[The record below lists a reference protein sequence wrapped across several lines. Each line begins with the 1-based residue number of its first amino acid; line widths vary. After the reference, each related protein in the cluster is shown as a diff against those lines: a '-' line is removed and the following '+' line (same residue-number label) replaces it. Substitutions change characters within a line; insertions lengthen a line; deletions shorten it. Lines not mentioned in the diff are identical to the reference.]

1 MLQTTHETLHI
12 ALLLDIFCSRSR
24 FIFPGAYRTFS
35 YACSTISSNFI
46 SYLDLLISPPLFSIG
61 DLPVSPSLRDTSTR
75 HHSLFSLHYLSY
87 LISHGALFT
96 LPLECPFLPSP
107 MAIALHWLIV
117 VIGMSLFPSLYL
129 PPSQITPHI
138 LARLI

>member
-1 MLQTTHETLHI
+1 MKTFSPLFQLPLKHMACRIILYSQDAGCYKPLMKLFTLLYCQI
-12 ALLLDIFCSRSR
+12 LPFCSRSR

-46 SYLDLLISPPLFSIG
+46 SYLDLLLISPPLFSIG

-87 LISHGALFT
+87 LISHGGLFT

-107 MAIALHWLIV
+107 MATALH
-117 VIGMSLFPSLYL
+117 
-129 PPSQITPHI
+129 
-138 LARLI
+138 